1 MKFSRPIAF
10 GAAMAVAAGILWW
23 LGAAPP
29 QQRAPSK
36 TQERYNNA
44 AARAEAKFQHIQE
57 NGERERPDQTPTVF
71 SELEINSYL
80 NSGKVKLPTG
90 VQRVQ
95 FAGRPETIEAT
106 ATVDFDAI
114 TASRRSSNPL
124 LSLFRGVHDVHA
136 TARADGSGSEGHVHI
151 RSLDID
157 GVGVP
162 RMALEFFVD
171 RYVTPKYPGVGLDST
186 FKLPARIDIVK
197 IGDQKMT
204 VTQK

>member
-1 MKFSRPIAF
+1 MS
-10 GAAMAVAAGILWW
+10 VAAGILWW
-23 LGAAPP
+23 LAAAPP
-29 QQRAPSK
+29 QRAPSQ

-44 AARAEAKFQHIQE
+44 AARAEAKFEHIQE
-57 NGERERPDQTPTVF
+57 NGERARPDQTPTVL

-80 NSGKVKLPTG
+80 NSGKVKLPNG

-95 FAGRPETIEAT
+95 FAGRPDTIEAT

-136 TARADGSGSEGHVHI
+136 TARADGSGGEGHVHI

-162 RMALEFFVD
+162 RMALEFFISH
-171 RYVTPKYPGVGLDST
+171 YIQPKYPNVGMDTT

-197 IGDQKMT
+197 IGDQQMT